1 MTVVEWDRRQ
11 LCPDGAC
18 IGVIGTDGL
27 CKVCGR
33 AAQGWGDERKR
44 GLVADAAPGDDDLD
58 EGEDYDDED
67 DEDELDDDE
76 DQDDDV
82 YDDDHPISPG
92 SPAVLG
98 ALAEWNERRLCVD
111 GACIGL
117 LDDDGL
123 CKVCGT
129 AGSKAKPGSATTKP
143 RPATPLSANPVPATA
158 DDDDADDEADDDEAD
173 DDEALEA
180 AASELASSAEDGEVA
195 SIAPA
200 VGIDADLEDRKLCPD
215 GACVGVIGA
224 DGHCKVCGKEAE

>member
-18 IGVIGTDGL
+18 IGVIGSDGL

-92 SPAVLG
+92 SPALLG

-117 LDDDGL
+117 LADDGR
-123 CKVCGT
+123 CKVCGKI
-129 AGSKAKPGSATTKP
+129 GSKARPGSATAAP
-143 RPATPLSANPVPATA
+143 PS
-158 DDDDADDEADDDEAD
+158 DEA
-173 DDEALEA
+173 ALEA
-180 AASELASSAEDGEVA
+180 AAGELAA
-195 SIAPA
+195 IAPA
-200 VGIDADLEDRKLCPD
+200 VSLDDDLEARKLCPD
-215 GACVGVIGA
+215 GSCVGVIGA
-224 DGHCKVCGKEAE
+224 HGRCKVCGKEAA

>member
-98 ALAEWNERRLCVD
+98 ALAEWNDRQLCVD

-117 LDDDGL
+117 LGDDGL

-129 AGSKAKPGSATTKP
+129 VGSKARPGSATTTP
-143 RPATPLSANPVPATA
+143 RPPTPLAANPVPVAP
-158 DDDDADDEADDDEAD
+158 D

-180 AASELASSAEDGEVA
+180 AAAELATSAVDGEVA

-200 VGIDADLEDRKLCPD
+200 VGIDEDLEARKLCPD
-215 GACVGVIGA
+215 GSCVGVIGA
-224 DGHCKVCGKEAE
+224 DGHCKVCGKEAT

>member
-1 MTVVEWDRRQ
+1 MTVGEWDHRQ

-18 IGVIGTDGL
+18 IGVIGSDGL

-44 GLVADAAPGDDDLD
+44 GLVADSAPGDDDLD

-76 DQDDDV
+76 DQDDDI
-82 YDDDHPISPG
+82 YDEDHPINPS

-117 LDDDGL
+117 LGDDGL
-123 CKVCGT
+123 CKVCGK
-129 AGSKAKPGSATTKP
+129 AGSKAKPK
-143 RPATPLSANPVPATA
+143 ATA
-158 DDDDADDEADDDEAD
+158 ANDDA
-173 DDEALEA
+173 ALEA
-180 AASELASSAEDGEVA
+180 AAADLASSAIAGEVA

-200 VGIDADLEDRKLCPD
+200 VGIDDEALEERKLCPD
-215 GACVGVIGA
+215 GSCVGVIGA
-224 DGHCKVCGKEAE
+224 DGHCKVCGKEAA

>member
-58 EGEDYDDED
+58 EGEDYDEED
-67 DEDELDDDE
+67 DEEELDDDE
-76 DQDDDV
+76 DQDDDI
-82 YDDDHPISPG
+82 YDADHPISPG
-92 SPAVLG
+92 SPSVLG
-98 ALAEWNERRLCVD
+98 ALAEWNDRRLCID

-117 LDDDGL
+117 LDDDGV

-129 AGSKAKPGSATTKP
+129 AGSKA
-143 RPATPLSANPVPATA
+143 RPARAPAPPA
-158 DDDDADDEADDDEAD
+158 LASDDA
-173 DDEALEA
+173 ALEA
-180 AASELASSAEDGEVA
+180 AAAELASAAGPGEVA

-200 VGIDADLEDRKLCPD
+200 VAFDGDLEARKLCPD
-215 GACVGVIGA
+215 GGCVGVIGP
-224 DGHCKVCGKEAE
+224 DGHCKVCGKEAT

>member
-18 IGVIGTDGL
+18 IGVIGSDGL
-27 CKVCGR
+27 CKVCGH

-44 GLVADAAPGDDDLD
+44 GLVADPAPGDDELD
-58 EGEDYDDED
+58 EGEDYDEED

-98 ALAEWNERRLCVD
+98 ALAEWNDRRLCVD

-117 LDDDGL
+117 LADDGR
-123 CKVCGT
+123 CKVCGKI
-129 AGSKAKPGSATTKP
+129 GSKAKPGTV
-143 RPATPLSANPVPATA
+143 TPPTDMA
-158 DDDDADDEADDDEAD
+158 
-173 DDEALEA
+173 ALEA
-180 AASELASSAEDGEVA
+180 AANELATSAAPGEVA
-195 SIAPA
+195 AIEPAPA
-200 VGIDADLEDRKLCPD
+200 LEDDLEQRKLCPD
-215 GACVGVIGA
+215 GGCVGVIGA
-224 DGHCKVCGKEAE
+224 DGRCKICGKEAA